1 MTPAGS
7 AAQGAGSPPASTPSE
22 QLEQGFRWLRFG
34 PDLEAAW
41 RTEQFRDGLR
51 YLRVSLA
58 LLTALILAIN
68 QIDRAVLP
76 AISVVAPRMAG
87 IGVMPPLLLLGL
99 ALTFSR
105 HAAVWYPRV
114 MAVAMAAAL
123 VMIAWVVLSALGQG
137 ESRVFVRLIIATIA
151 IYFVLGLPFRA
162 AFAAN
167 AAGAAFFVVAA
178 LAGGMPAV
186 EMQHYVSMLLMSSVI
201 CAVGAYALEHAS
213 RTAWLEGRLLAE
225 HALHDG
231 LTGICNRRRFD
242 DHLQR
247 AWQQGTRDRRPV
259 SLLFADIDFFKKYND
274 RYGHQAGDE
283 ALKAVAGV
291 LARHARRPFDM
302 AARFGGEEFAVLLY
316 DANREHALRVADEI
330 LREVRGLG
338 IVHQDSV
345 SGGVLTISI
354 GIACVQP
361 EKGRS
366 AAGLLQAA
374 DQALYAAK
382 DGGRDQAR
390 AAGPEYEQMKT
401 GYFHRRMFEGGGAGG
416 GQ

>member
-1 MTPAGS
+1 MPAGG
-7 AAQGAGSPPASTPSE
+7 AAGHDAGAAPASTPSE
-22 QLEQGFRWLRFG
+22 QLQLGFRWLRFG
-34 PDLEAAW
+34 PDLEAAY
-41 RTEQFRDGLR
+41 RTGQFRDGLK
-51 YLRVSLA
+51 YLRASL
-58 LLTALILAIN
+58 LLLAAFILLVN
-68 QIDRAVLP
+68 QIDRAVQP
-76 AISVVAPRMAG
+76 AISAAAPRLAPIG
-87 IGVMPPLLLLGL
+87 IMPPLLLAGF
-99 ALTFSR
+99 ALTFAR
-105 HAAVWYPRV
+105 NAAAWYQRV
-114 MAVAMAAAL
+114 MTVAMAAAL
-123 VMIAWVVLSALGQG
+123 VAIAWVALAALGQDEG
-137 ESRVFVRLIIATIA
+137 RVFVRLIIAVIA

-167 AAGAAFFVVAA
+167 LAGTAFFIAA
-178 LAGGMPAV
+178 AVSTELPAL
-186 EMQHYVSMLLMSSVI
+186 QLRHYVSMLMMSSVI

-231 LTGICNRRRFD
+231 LTGIWNRRRFD

-247 AWQQGTRDRRPV
+247 VWQQGTRDRRPV

-283 ALKAVAGV
+283 ALKAVAAM

-330 LREVRGLG
+330 LGEIRGLG
-338 IVHQDSV
+338 IVHEDAV

-390 AAGPEYEQMKT
+390 ATGAEYEQMKT
-401 GYFHRRMFEGGGAGG
+401 GYFHRRLSEGDAAGD

>member
-1 MTPAGS
+1 MS
-7 AAQGAGSPPASTPSE
+7 QDAGSPPASTPSE
-22 QLEQGFRWLRFG
+22 QLEQGFRWLRFSPG
-34 PDLEAAW
+34 LEAAY
-41 RTEQFRDGLR
+41 RTEQFRDLLG

-58 LLTALILAIN
+58 LLAALILAVN

-76 AISVVAPRMAG
+76 AISSVAPRLAG

-99 ALTFSR
+99 ALTFAPN
-105 HAAVWYPRV
+105 AAVWYPRV
-114 MAVAMAAAL
+114 MAVAMAVAL
-123 VMIAWVVLSALGQG
+123 VVIGWVVLLTLELG

-151 IYFVLGLPFRA
+151 IYFVLGLPVRA
-162 AFAAN
+162 AVTAN
-167 AAGAAFFVVAA
+167 VAGAASFVAVASSTG
-178 LAGGMPAV
+178 LPAV
-186 EMQHYVSMLLMSSVI
+186 EMQHYVSMLLMAGVI

-213 RTAWLEGRLLAE
+213 RTAWLEARMLAE

-231 LTGICNRRRFD
+231 LTGLCNRRRFD
-242 DHLQR
+242 DHLER
-247 AWQQGTRDRRPV
+247 AWQQGTRDRRAIA
-259 SLLFADIDFFKKYND
+259 LLFGDLDFFKKYND

-316 DANREHALRVADEI
+316 DASGKHAAQVAENI

-338 IVHQDSV
+338 IVHEDSV
-345 SGGVLTISI
+345 AGGVLTISI

-361 EKGRS
+361 EQGRS
-366 AAGLLQAA
+366 AAGLLQLA

-390 AAGPEYEQMKT
+390 VAGPEYEQMQT
-401 GYFHRRMFEGGGAGG
+401 GYFHRRMFEGGAGAD

>member
-1 MTPAGS
+1 MPPGRS
-7 AAQGAGSPPASTPSE
+7 AANDASTAPASTPSE
-22 QLEQGFRWLRFG
+22 QLEAGFRWLRFA
-34 PDLEAAW
+34 PDLEAAY
-41 RTEQFRDGLR
+41 RTEQFRDGAR
-51 YLRVSLA
+51 YLRVNLA
-58 LLTALILAIN
+58 LLAIFILVIN
-68 QIDRAVLP
+68 QVDQAVLP
-76 AISVVAPRMAG
+76 TTTAIAPNLAR
-87 IGVMPPLLLLGL
+87 IGVLPPLLALGL
-99 ALTFSR
+99 ALTFARKAS
-105 HAAVWYPRV
+105 VWYPRV
-114 MAVAMAAAL
+114 MMVTMTLALVAIAWMAVAAWALGDNRIFVRTVIAA
-123 VMIAWVVLSALGQG
+123 SALW
-137 ESRVFVRLIIATIA
+137 
-151 IYFVLGLPFRA
+151 FVLGLGFRA
-162 AFAAN
+162 AGAINLTGLVFYAAAAVARDMPATELAHYASMLVLTN
-167 AAGAAFFVVAA
+167 LVSAAGAWN
-178 LAGGMPAV
+178 
-186 EMQHYVSMLLMSSVI
+186 
-201 CAVGAYALEHAS
+201 LEHAR
-213 RTAWLEGRLLAE
+213 RTAWLEARMLAE

-247 AWQQGTRDRRPV
+247 AWQQGTRDRRAV

-316 DANREHALRVADEI
+316 DTNREHALRVAEEI
-330 LREVRGLG
+330 LHDVRELG
-338 IVHQDSV
+338 IVHEDSV

-361 EKGRS
+361 EQGRS

-390 AAGPEYEQMKT
+390 ATGSEYEQMKT
-401 GYFHRRMFEGGGAGG
+401 GYFHRRMFRGGGGD